1 MKLGINQPYFLPY
14 IGYFCLINLVD
25 EFILFDTV
33 QFERHSWIERNR
45 ILKPNG
51 GWQYISVPLIKSKQ
65 NTPIKDMKINNEIKW
80 QNRLLAQL
88 VHYQK
93 KAPYYKN
100 IINLLSSIIYNYYDN
115 ITDLDRDLLITICNY
130 LEINTPIL
138 KLSNLNINI
147 NEVKAPDEWALNICL
162 AYGAD
167 SYINLPGGITFFNK
181 DKYENSGIKLNFLK
195 LKEII
200 YSQKNNIF
208 IPNLSI
214 IDLMMFNDVPT
225 IKNYLNQYDLI

>member
-51 GWQYISVPLIKSKQ
+51 VWQYISVPLIKSKQ